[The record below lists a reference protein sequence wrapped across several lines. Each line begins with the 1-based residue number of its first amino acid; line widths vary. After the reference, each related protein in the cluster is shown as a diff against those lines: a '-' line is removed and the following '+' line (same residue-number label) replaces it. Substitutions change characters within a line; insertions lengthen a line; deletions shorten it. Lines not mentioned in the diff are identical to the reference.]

1 MDSIATLRAL
11 SDIIAN
17 AVTTVE
23 RTYKDAELSP
33 PSLDEPFDHH
43 VPAEA
48 LRRDPVVVAAIQNL
62 VAAAGQITAVMR
74 DPALYVLDRAHG
86 FQVSSCIQA
95 VSQLN
100 VAEFLR
106 EAGPE
111 GMSVKEIAARSSV
124 DSKLLGEASFI
135 RAVFL
140 ADATEA
146 RILRLLAT
154 HHIFREVSTDVFANN
169 RISSTLDKGKS
180 VDELL
185 AKPDE
190 RLLET
195 TGLSALVEFLSEE
208 VFKASGFMAESFLDS
223 SPLTPHMRAFKTD
236 GNMFQWFENPDN
248 KHRLMRFGIA
258 MKGSAAEEPVGTI
271 FKGFPW
277 QNLTAGGV
285 IVDVGGGLGATSL
298 SIVKEY
304 PTFKVVNQDRAPVIK
319 QSKAHWQEFFPE
331 YIEAGMVE
339 FQPHNFLEA
348 QPVKNAS
355 AFLLRHITHDWSDA
369 NLVIILNHLRA
380 AALPSTKLVII
391 ESIVAP
397 ACAGRSTHPQVNNI
411 RILGVPRKSAPPPLL
426 ANFGV
431 AAAPLYYYDLTM
443 NNLLGGQ
450 ERTLEGFYDVLL
462 QSGWKLVEVYHCPET
477 DWSHLVADPIF

>member
-1 MDSIATLRAL
+1 MDSITILRAL
-11 SDIIAN
+11 SNIIAD
-17 AVTTVE
+17 AITTVE
-23 RTYKDAELSP
+23 RTFEDAQLSP

-43 VPAEA
+43 APAEA
-48 LRRDPVVVAAIQNL
+48 LRRDPVVVEAIQNL
-62 VAAAGQITAVMR
+62 IAAAGQITAVMR

-95 VSQLN
+95 ASQLN

-106 EAGPE
+106 EAGPT
-111 GMSVKEIAARSSV
+111 GMSVKDIAARSNV
-124 DSKLLGEASFI
+124 DSKLL
-135 RAVFL
+135 
-140 ADATEA
+140 A

-185 AKPDE
+185 AKADE

-195 TGLSALVEFLSEE
+195 TGFSALVEFLSEE
-208 VFKASGFMAESFLDS
+208 VFKSAGYMFETMLDHSG
-223 SPLTPHMRAFKTD
+223 PPTPHMRAFRTD

-277 QNLTAGGV
+277 QSLPAGSV

-298 SIVKEY
+298 AIAKRY
-304 PTFKVVNQDRAPVIK
+304 PTLKVVNQDRTPVIT

-331 YIEAGMVE
+331 HIEAGMVE

-348 QPVKNAS
+348 QPVKNPA
-355 AFLLRHITHDWSDA
+355 AFLLRHITHDWSDT
-369 NLVIILNHLRA
+369 NLVIILTHLRD
-380 AALPSTKLVII
+380 AALHGTKLVII

-397 ACAGRSTHPQVNNI
+397 ACAGMSTHPHVNSI
-411 RILGVPRKSAPPPLL
+411 RILGVPRKRAPPPLL
-426 ANFGV
+426 PNFGV
-431 AAAPLYYYDLTM
+431 AAAPLHYYDLTM

-450 ERTLEGFYDVLL
+450 ERMLEGFYDVLL
-462 QSGWKLVEVYHCPET
+462 QSGWKLREVYHCPET

>member
-23 RTYKDAELSP
+23 RTYKEAELNP

-43 VPAEA
+43 APAEA
-48 LRRDPVVVAAIQNL
+48 LRRTPVVAEAVQNL
-62 VAAAGQITAVMR
+62 VAAAGQITATLR
-74 DPALYVLDRAHG
+74 DPALYVLDGAHG
-86 FQVSSCIQA
+86 FQVASCIQA
-95 VSQLN
+95 AARLN

-111 GMSVKEIAARSSV
+111 GLSVKEIAARSNV
-124 DSKLLGEASFI
+124 DSKLL
-135 RAVFL
+135 
-140 ADATEA
+140 A

-169 RISSTLDKGKS
+169 RTSSTLDKGKS

-190 RLLET
+190 RFFET
-195 TGLSALVEFLSEE
+195 SGLAALAEFLSEE
-208 VFKASGFMAESFLDS
+208 VFKAAGYMTETMLD
-223 SPLTPHMRAFKTD
+223 PAGPPTPHMRAFRTD
-236 GNMFQWFENPDN
+236 GNMFQWFENPNN
-248 KHRLMRFGIA
+248 KSRLVRFGIA
-258 MKGSAAEEPVGTI
+258 MKGSAAEEPVDTI

-277 QNLTAGGV
+277 QSLPAGGV

-298 SIVKEY
+298 SIVKKY
-304 PTFKVVNQDRAPVIK
+304 PTLKVVNQDRPPVME
-319 QSKAHWQEFFPE
+319 QSKAHWQEFYPE
-331 YIEAGMVE
+331 HIEAGLVE
-339 FQPHNFLEA
+339 FQAHNFLEA

-369 NLVIILNHLRA
+369 NLVVILTHLRA
-380 AALPSTKLVII
+380 AALPTTKLVII

-397 ACAGRSTHPQVNNI
+397 ACTGKSTHPHVNSVP
-411 RILGVPRKSAPPPLL
+411 ILGAPRPPAPAPLL
-426 ANFGV
+426 PNYGL

-443 NNLLGGQ
+443 NSLLGGQ
-450 ERTLEGFYDVLL
+450 ERTLEGFYDVLT
-462 QSGWKLVEVYHCPET
+462 QAGWKMVEVYHCPET
-477 DWSHLVADPIF
+477 DWSHVVAEPIV